1 MFNLFDILQAQAGA
15 QTQGSAIPGFGFP
28 GGGLQSFGPQFGL
41 SQEQGLRAMQ
51 ALLPALTMGLQRN
64 AAQDPMGFA
73 QMFNLVGPAAPPPP
87 SQMDMLV
94 KQLFG
99 SPHLSQ
105 AVLQQAATVS
115 GVAMPALKQM
125 LPVMAGMVVAGIVH
139 VMINQAPQPAPA
151 PRAMPDPF
159 GFSPNAW
166 SDMMQ
171 AFLTGHG
178 PGPTPAP
185 QTRPRPTPPRLPQA
199 AVSGATS
206 AQTSTKAPANAEG
219 KANAESK
226 AGADAGFD
234 LMQQMFQT
242 GLEVQQEN
250 ARAMQRL
257 FDTFWQAPKKAADN
271 SSPRDNAVSGDSSRP
286 TPKGGT
292 GRR

>member
-171 AFLTGHG
+171 AFLTGG
-178 PGPTPAP
+178 GLGVSAAPAP
-185 QTRPRPTPPRLPQA
+185 RTPLRPAPARIPTA
-199 AVSGATS
+199 ATS
-206 AQTSTKAPANAEG
+206 TTPSAKTSAKAQ
-219 KANAESK
+219 ANAESK
-226 AGADAGFD
+226 PGADAGFD

-257 FDTFWQAPKKAADN
+257 FDTFWQAPKKIDAD
-271 SSPRDNAVSGDSSRP
+271 SAPRETSVSGDPSRP
-286 TPKGGT
+286 APRAGGP

>member
-99 SPHLSQ
+99 SSHLSQ

-171 AFLTGHG
+171 AFLTGGG
-178 PGPTPAP
+178 PGASAAPAP
-185 QTRPRPTPPRLPQA
+185 RTPLRPAPARIPTA
-199 AVSGATS
+199 ATS
-206 AQTSTKAPANAEG
+206 TTTSGKTSAKAPADAEG
-219 KANAESK
+219 K

-271 SSPRDNAVSGDSSRP
+271 SPPRDNAVSGDSSRP